1 MSFFENACKPL
12 FALEVLR
19 VYNKPHRRALLL
31 SGAAY
36 YIRTLQTIIVRL
48 PSSYRL

>member
-1 MSFFENACKPL
+1 MSFFENAYKPL
-12 FALEVLR
+12 FALGVLR
-19 VYNKPHRRALLL
+19 VYNKPHRRAFLP

-48 PSSYRL
+48 PSSHRL